1 MMMPS
6 SRSAAGL
13 LSSSA
18 LPSVVVHAL
27 GCGEPLPLTGE
38 SNKEPIA
45 CGRPRRVR
53 NGRPDGPDLMGG
65 TVRGRSQGCHRGV
78 LVGPGDVRPTTSEAT
93 ICPKRAGTFRWGAGR
108 LGSSGEAERSG
119 VVPGRRRA
127 GRRAGGRGR
136 ERLPAGSRGRSGHRR
151 LGSGSAPR
159 GKRRP
164 SVSARRDPPKGGL
177 ISGDEGQEFLTGANF
192 DIVGDSSPPPGT
204 RAPTSSASR
213 SAACWR
219 SRRSSP

>member
-1 MMMPS
+1 MPS

-93 ICPKRAGTFRWGAGR
+93 ICPKREGHFAGERGDWGVAERPSALVLYRGDGALEGAQEVAVESGYRRGAAAAAGTDGLEAAQLPGV
-108 LGSSGEAERSG
+108 SGD
-119 VVPGRRRA
+119 RRYQ
-127 GRRAGGRGR
+127 RGETR
-136 ERLPAGSRGRSGHRR
+136 
-151 LGSGSAPR
+151 
-159 GKRRP
+159 
-164 SVSARRDPPKGGL
+164 PKG
-177 ISGDEGQEFLTGANF
+177 A
-192 DIVGDSSPPPGT
+192 
-204 RAPTSSASR
+204 
-213 SAACWR
+213 
-219 SRRSSP
+219 

>member
-1 MMMPS
+1 MMPS

-18 LPSVVVHAL
+18 LPSVVVQAL

-65 TVRGRSQGCHRGV
+65 TVRGRSQGCHRGL
-78 LVGPGDVRPTTSEAT
+78 LVGPGDVKPTTSEAT

-108 LGSSGEAERSG
+108 LVSSGEAERSG

-136 ERLPAGSRGRSGHRR
+136 DRSHRR
-151 LGSGSAPR
+151 GAGAAAGTDGLEAAQLPGVSGNRRQAGAAVQLQPLEELGDRLGERDR
-159 GKRRP
+159 GCGRLGHATM
-164 SVSARRDPPKGGL
+164 SVSPLK
-177 ISGDEGQEFLTGANF
+177 Q
-192 DIVGDSSPPPGT
+192 
-204 RAPTSSASR
+204 
-213 SAACWR
+213 
-219 SRRSSP
+219 